1 MIIEDTEVSKISP
14 ALSPETQFQMA
25 REEKIS
31 SHLNSLSGFQ
41 ERISELGENVP
52 DQALHALK
60 TYKGLLVDCYF
71 SLPYLKKYIEWNY
84 KELADPVITP
94 LDVLNISKYLCFS
107 LRDEAVNI
115 YIYSVF
121 DIEYFFKL
129 RDDNI
134 DHPERVEK
142 PLPQSEIDIYTYFLN
157 NAFKPALL
165 DLISNMREGK
175 YRPLETIMKEEN
187 EAFDKW
193 YANSDNEEL
202 HKLYDKLLAERLKTQ
217 NDFRKLIQKY
227 LKECKFREKL
237 PNGSGKSPF
246 NIEKVFKTS
255 SIEFPLDKVNKNIW
269 GLSDMIPSDGSI
281 ITFGME
287 SRTDKRK
294 GREVDLMYSIDFTAL
309 EESEAVRI
317 TKKLTPFDKR
327 VYTAIGALFNAGN
340 TVISLSQIYTAMGN
354 TGRPPKSTLDK
365 INDSITKMLRAVIYI
380 SNEPE
385 AKVYNYPRFVYDGS
399 LLPMERI
406 SNVNINGKTTEVA
419 IHILREPPMISFAK
433 NHGNQLTAVPIK
445 LLQSPISKT
454 DNNLQIEEY
463 LIERIAK
470 AKKGSLSNKIL
481 MSSIYEGANITD
493 TKQKQR
499 LPEKL
504 IRYLD
509 HYKKENFIKGYS
521 MSPDSVTI
529 NI

>member
-52 DQALHALK
+52 DKALQALK

-237 PNGSGKSPF
+237 PNGSGKSHF

-521 MSPDSVTI
+521 MSPNSVTI
-529 NI
+529 DI

>member
-1 MIIEDTEVSKISP
+1 MTDAIIEP
-14 ALSPETQFQMA
+14 AAPPAEQF
-25 REEKIS
+25 R
-31 SHLNSLSGFQ
+31 Q
-41 ERISELGENVP
+41 ERQAIISRHIDEIAYAQQIMADNITGTKESKEFDKLRLETSKK
-52 DQALHALK
+52 AL
-60 TYKGLLVDCYF
+60 VNRYF
-71 SLPYLKKYIEWNY
+71 SFPYLEKYIEWDF
-84 KELADPVITP
+84 EAFAAPVLTADDISNIVEI
-94 LDVLNISKYLCFS
+94 LNFRPSI
-107 LRDEAVNI
+107 EAIDI

-121 DIEYFFKL
+121 DKGFWDNLGSKYIDCPEKAEIPLSENELETFTFYL
-129 RDDNI
+129 DNI
-134 DHPERVEK
+134 
-142 PLPQSEIDIYTYFLN
+142 
-157 NAFKPALL
+157 FKPAFL
-165 DLISNMREGK
+165 DIIKAMRDNKYRSLEIIHKEQNAAFSNWYDNQKDKDLKEKYSNLSKELYKARNDFLELISK
-175 YRPLETIMKEEN
+175 YSK
-187 EAFDKW
+187 
-193 YANSDNEEL
+193 AN
-202 HKLYDKLLAERLKTQ
+202 
-217 NDFRKLIQKY
+217 
-227 LKECKFREKL
+227 KFREKL
-237 PNGSGKSPF
+237 ANGSGKSPI

-269 GLSDMIPSDGSI
+269 GLSDRIPSDGSI

-287 SRTDKRK
+287 SRADKRK

-309 EESEAVRI
+309 EESESVRI

-327 VYTAIGALFNAGN
+327 VYTAIGALYNAGN

-354 TGRPPKSTLDK
+354 TGRPPKTTLDR

-385 AKVYNYPRFVYDGS
+385 AKVYNYPHFVYDGN
-399 LLPMERI
+399 LLPIERI

-433 NHGNQLTAVPIK
+433 KHGNQLTAVPIK

-470 AKKGSLSNKIL
+470 AKKGSLPNKIL

-521 MSPDSVTI
+521 MSPNSVTI
-529 NI
+529 DI